1 MVSKAAVGGRVC
13 VWAAGGGAQE
23 VARDTGYID
32 ETIYIYGA

>member
-13 VWAAGGGAQE
+13 VWAGGGAQE

-32 ETIYIYGA
+32 ETISIYGA